1 MLSEEQLAAR
11 ISEEASTITG
21 LCQRG
26 HDISK
31 ALQTAIEA
39 DAVEQLRQSQAALED
54 GIASL
59 RKDHN
64 TSLIRALATL
74 QMTDLPSQA
83 EWTSPTLR
91 AYSERANGGIE
102 TASPRVGTLAF
113 NAQWRRV
120 RIPLRLELLNRCNLI
135 LLCEQD
141 CRSQAVSILQSIL
154 LRTLITTLPGKLR
167 LRCFDATEHGRAF
180 SAFLHKLPIAVTG
193 GRAGVNTH
201 DFDSLVTEL
210 EGRVAVVAQTLLN
223 ATTPTLSDHNT
234 ATKGELEPYYAVA
247 LDR

>member
-64 TSLIRALATL
+64 TSLVRALATL
-74 QMTDLPSQA
+74 QMTDKTVMSLN
-83 EWTSPTLR
+83 PT
-91 AYSERANGGIE
+91 N
-102 TASPRVGTLAF
+102 
-113 NAQWRRV
+113 
-120 RIPLRLELLNRCNLI
+120 
-135 LLCEQD
+135 
-141 CRSQAVSILQSIL
+141 
-154 LRTLITTLPGKLR
+154 
-167 LRCFDATEHGRAF
+167 
-180 SAFLHKLPIAVTG
+180 
-193 GRAGVNTH
+193 
-201 DFDSLVTEL
+201 
-210 EGRVAVVAQTLLN
+210 
-223 ATTPTLSDHNT
+223 
-234 ATKGELEPYYAVA
+234 
-247 LDR
+247 